1 MYVSIVWCWGVNLP
15 LFSVEE
21 SKDVLAGHESLLNIS
36 QFQVIHWQHVLLL
49 LLLKKGISNKSLA
62 APGEA
67 SVQSAERRLSA
78 TQAAHHQGG
87 TGKHSQPRLGTA
99 DKFSCYPSVI
109 HTELHASTTQK
120 SLTPTRAPSASFTN
134 TEKPAKELLNAWHCT
149 TSSVL
154 QAPFPPPPKTAGKKV
169 LGLQASFPYVPH
181 KQTSHTLLQHLLR
194 DHQHWGHAGPIPKT
208 HREVTACS
216 VLHHKCWARRAQY
229 ELSCHIQSV
238 ICSPHSPLLS
248 SQCFSFFNFI
258 FKSLKTSDQCSR
270 KARHVIEKLFWH
282 TLGTI
287 ST

>member
-1 MYVSIVWCWGVNLP
+1 MCVSIVWCWGVSLP

-120 SLTPTRAPSASFTN
+120 SLTLTRAPSASLTN

-149 TSSVL
+149 KSSVFEHR
-154 QAPFPPPPKTAGKKV
+154 FPMSLTNRP
-169 LGLQASFPYVPH
+169 
-181 KQTSHTLLQHLLR
+181 
-194 DHQHWGHAGPIPKT
+194 PIPC
-208 HREVTACS
+208 CS
-216 VLHHKCWARRAQY
+216 
-229 ELSCHIQSV
+229 I
-238 ICSPHSPLLS
+238 S
-248 SQCFSFFNFI
+248 S
-258 FKSLKTSDQCSR
+258 
-270 KARHVIEKLFWH
+270 
-282 TLGTI
+282 GTI
-287 ST
+287 STGDMLAPSQRLTGRLLLALFYTTIVGQEGLSMSSLATSSQSYAALTAHCCHLSVSFFLLFLSH